1 MIRERRRRP
10 SATRQVVAAVLDLFT
25 FFIAA
30 ASVAVLLFG
39 SLTPDGKTLNGGAA
53 VGVFLSTGIYV
64 VFGKTLFGG
73 TLWQRILNV

>member
-1 MIRERRRRP
+1 MGRERRSP
-10 SATRQVVAAVLDLFT
+10 AIKQLVAAVLDLFT

-30 ASVAVLLFG
+30 ASIAVWLAG
-39 SLTPDGKTLNGGAA
+39 SLTPDGATLNGWAA

-73 TLWQRILNV
+73 TLWQRILKV